1 MKFSRIEYADC
12 KNRKEEVQKFITE
25 SNLMDFLIID
35 DDKSL
40 NGLESVIKEN
50 LILTDL
56 NNGFD
61 ALKLNEAT
69 EWVKNCG

>member
-1 MKFSRIEYADC
+1 
-12 KNRKEEVQKFITE
+12 
-25 SNLMDFLIID
+25 MDFLIID

-56 NNGFD
+56 NRGLD
-61 ALKLNEAT
+61 TEKLNEAT
-69 EWVKNCG
+69 ERVKNRD